1 MTGQWPLIDIQHLK
15 VKNERGDFIFT
26 DLCLNLQPGQ
36 SVIITGPAG
45 SGKTTI
51 AELLVGLRYPMEGTM
66 ELFGESIKLGRRRQ
80 MRKFRRK
87 IGGVGGPWGL
97 IPSMTV
103 TENIL
108 LPLVI
113 AGERPKTQRDRL
125 RRMLNEFG
133 LSKVS
138 NQRPANLTR
147 VENTLCQIARA
158 SIANQPLV
166 VLDEPS
172 AGLDTPTYQHVCEF
186 MVKASVSGR
195 SMLVLSSEL
204 PPQEIPGSVHHRI
217 VNGRLE

>member
-1 MTGQWPLIDIQHLK
+1 MAQWPLIDIRHLK
-15 VKNERGDFIFT
+15 VKNERGDLVFT
-26 DLCLNLQPGQ
+26 DLSIELQPGQ
-36 SVIITGPAG
+36 SMIITGPAG

-51 AELLVGLRYPMEGTM
+51 AELLVGLKSPYEGSL
-66 ELFGESIKLGRRRQ
+66 ELFGEAVKPGRTRQ

-108 LPLVI
+108 LPLII
-113 AGERPKTQRDRL
+113 AGERPRTQRERL
-125 RRMLNEFG
+125 RKMLNEFG
-133 LSKVS
+133 LSKVAGHH
-138 NQRPANLTR
+138 PAHLTR
-147 VENTLCQIARA
+147 VESTLCQIARA

-172 AGLDTPTYQHVCEF
+172 AGLDIPTYQHVCEY

-204 PPQEIPGSVHHRI
+204 PPQEIPGSIHYRI